1 MSKEIPQEL
10 TPTDEVIN
18 FLDSIK
24 DNRVQWGIIKTTMLL
39 SSSWEIGFKEAG
51 IDIERVRDKANEIE
65 LNKNRGY

>member
-10 TPTDEVIN
+10 TPTDGVIN

-39 SSSWEIGFKEAG
+39 SNSWEIGCRECG
-51 IDIERVRDKANEIE
+51 IDIDRIRNKADEIE
-65 LNKNRGY
+65 AGKREIR

>member
-24 DNRVQWGIIKTTMLL
+24 DNKVQWGIIKTTMLL
-39 SSSWEIGFKEAG
+39 SNSWEIGFNEAG
-51 IDIERVRDKANEIE
+51 IDIDRVRTKAEDIE
-65 LNKNRGY
+65 RDRRIR

>member
-24 DNRVQWGIIKTTMLL
+24 DNRVQWGIIKTTMIL
-39 SSSWEIGFKEAG
+39 SNSWEISCKECG

>member
-24 DNRVQWGIIKTTMLL
+24 DNRVQWGIIKTTMIL
-39 SSSWEIGFKEAG
+39 SNSWEISCKECG
-51 IDIERVRDKANEIE
+51 IDIDRIRAKAEEIE
-65 LNKNRGY
+65 LNKNRRY